1 MDAANAVSFAGDG
14 ASGLYI
20 WGAQLEKGSLS
31 AYRKNEG
38 TIFDG
43 ANATIATIGSNRDTI
58 TLADMPAGYVY
69 SVGDYVQ
76 LEDNNLHQV
85 VDVDSGTLSVRP
97 HIWPAQDT
105 GDTVKVTKPSCLMTI
120 VPGSIGTTA
129 DLATG
134 RGTISFQ
141 GVESR

>member
-1 MDAANAVSFAGDG
+1 MGDT
-14 ASGLYI
+14 
-20 WGAQLEKGSLS
+20 S
-31 AYRKNEG
+31 A
-38 TIFDG
+38 
-43 ANATIATIGSNRDTI
+43 ATIASIGSNKDTV
-58 TLADMPAGYVY
+58 TLDDMPSGYVY

-76 LEDNNLHQV
+76 LEDYNLHQV

-97 HIWPAQDT
+97 HIWPAQVD
-105 GDTVKVTKPSCLMTI
+105 GDTAKVTKPSCLMTI

-141 GVESR
+141 GIESR